1 MSGLVQG
8 SRVSHSFLFPLFG
21 RWKAQIYRAELD
33 QLKKWGK
40 RNKTSTVP
48 VKRASALSCSITT
61 ATREHDQKKRL
72 EQRRQK
78 CCFLPLDRRQQN
90 NYAEQKWV
98 FDGPRQTVAKGRAPS
113 LTGMCH
119 SLCTGEGSAMR
130 STEETISVA
139 AYLHVFAPLLALN

>member
-1 MSGLVQG
+1 MSGLLQG

-40 RNKTSTVP
+40 RNKTNTVP

-61 ATREHDQKKRL
+61 ATREYDQKKRL

-78 CCFLPLDRRQQN
+78 WLLTFGH
-90 NYAEQKWV
+90 K
-98 FDGPRQTVAKGRAPS
+98 TAK
-113 LTGMCH
+113 
-119 SLCTGEGSAMR
+119 
-130 STEETISVA
+130 
-139 AYLHVFAPLLALN
+139 

>member
-1 MSGLVQG
+1 MACCKKAE
-8 SRVSHSFLFPLFG
+8 SHSFIFPLFG

-72 EQRRQK
+72 EQRRRK
-78 CCFLPLDRRQQN
+78 CGSLPLDRRQQN
-90 NYAEQKWV
+90 HYAEQKWG
-98 FDGPRQTVAKGRAPS
+98 FDGSRQTVAKGSVPS

-119 SLCTGEGSAMR
+119 SSRTGKGSAMR
-130 STEETISVA
+130 SAEQTISVA
-139 AYLHVFAPLLALN
+139 AHLHGFAPLLGLN